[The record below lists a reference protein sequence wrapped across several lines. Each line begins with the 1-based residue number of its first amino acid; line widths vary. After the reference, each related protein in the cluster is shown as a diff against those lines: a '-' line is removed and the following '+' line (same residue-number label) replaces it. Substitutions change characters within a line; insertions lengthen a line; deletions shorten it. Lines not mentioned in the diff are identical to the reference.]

1 MATHPILG
9 FQTIPDSSGN
19 VFPAP
24 LDQEITFTNAKKC
37 FGIVFNDPAANLV
50 LHGGFVV
57 PSDFSSTPKIR
68 ATMIIDGAP
77 AASAIAGLG
86 FRQNQI
92 ADSETV
98 DVAFETDELWQK
110 TIDSG
115 AGYANEDLLVMLSDA
130 LGGTFAAGDWVPFEF
145 FRDTSIDTFAGKLIL
160 VGLEFDY
167 TAA

>member
-24 LDQEITFTNAKKC
+24 LDQEITFTNPKKC
-37 FGIVFNDPAANLV
+37 FGIVFNDPAADLV

-57 PSDFSSTPKIR
+57 PSDFSSVPKIR
-68 ATMIIDGAP
+68 AFFIIDGTP
-77 AASAIAGLG
+77 SGNVGLG
-86 FRQNQI
+86 FRQNQL
-92 ADSETV
+92 ADNEPV
-98 DVAFETDELWQK
+98 DAAFETDELWQVA
-110 TIDSG
+110 ISG
-115 AGYANEDLLVMLSDA
+115 YTDKDLLVMLSDT
-130 LGGTFAAGDWVPFEF
+130 LGGAFAAGDWVPFEF

-160 VGLEFDY
+160 VGLELDY